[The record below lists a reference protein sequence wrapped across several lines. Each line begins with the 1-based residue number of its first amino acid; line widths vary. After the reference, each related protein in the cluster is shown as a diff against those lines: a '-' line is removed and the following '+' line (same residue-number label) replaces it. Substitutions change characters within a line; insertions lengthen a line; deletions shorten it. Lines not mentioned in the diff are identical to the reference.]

1 MESRANV
8 RNRTFAT
15 LRQEV
20 VLRDD
25 GRYLIYYSLP
35 ESRPADASRTADGH
49 QRAPDQQ
56 PWSPDREPDV

>member
-1 MESRANV
+1 MQSGEDV
-8 RNRTFAT
+8 RNRTFAN

-35 ESRPADASRTADGH
+35 QSPPADASGPAGEH
-49 QRAPDQQ
+49 GQPPGQQ
-56 PWSPDREPDV
+56 PWSPDREPHV

>member
-1 MESRANV
+1 MESEAKV

-35 ESRPADASRTADGH
+35 DSRPADATRTADGH
-49 QRAPDQQ
+49 KQPPDQQ